1 MLVRPRFP
9 ALLSLRASSCPS
21 TREPRLPPPTE
32 DGLGQTCEQMRGPAT
47 EPRKKSKPPSKSNR
61 AQKVKFPRVLR
72 IYKINYRE
80 LSRFFHNVRLH
91 GPLLPPWV
99 PAARPGSSVLFIAPT
114 SQDGGRGPHSACHP
128 MIPTIHPTQAEPA
141 PNRAPAAFPPSLR
154 TATLRASSRPS
165 CSGSIARHW
174 CAAGPQLRCA
184 GGQCRVHL
192 AQPGSTAGA
201 PHF

>member
-32 DGLGQTCEQMRGPAT
+32 DSLGQTCEQMRGPAT

-99 PAARPGSSVLFIAPT
+99 PAARPGSS
-114 SQDGGRGPHSACHP
+114 G
-128 MIPTIHPTQAEPA
+128 
-141 PNRAPAAFPPSLR
+141 SLHR
-154 TATLRASSRPS
+154 
-165 CSGSIARHW
+165 
-174 CAAGPQLRCA
+174 
-184 GGQCRVHL
+184 
-192 AQPGSTAGA
+192 
-201 PHF
+201 PHFPGWRERSPLRLSPHDPHYTSHPGRTSPQPRPCCVPTLPEDSHPACFQ